1 MRRLLKDQ
9 EVGLDVH
16 FRYRGKNQTRVETL
30 SDASF
35 ALAITLLVLSSSVP
49 ETYVALQ
56 QSLWDIVPFGIC
68 VTLIMLIWYQHYIFF
83 LKYGLQD
90 KAVILINTFLIF
102 LLLIYVYP
110 LKFLFKV
117 IFQIYVGLI
126 SGDTVA
132 LNHLF
137 SEVIPLEDTPGLMAL
152 YGFGAALIFSTMAL
166 FYRYA
171 LKHKKELELSV
182 YEIFET
188 KTGLY
193 LNLFLALVPF
203 LSGCIA
209 LFGLFGRH
217 TFAAA
222 GFAYFLYPIIMP
234 AFGVYRGKRSQKVL
248 ANSK

>member
-9 EVGLDVH
+9 EVGLDAH

-49 ETYVALQ
+49 ETYEALKK
-56 QSLWDIVPFGIC
+56 SLWDIVPFGFC
-68 VTLIMLIWYQHYIFF
+68 VTMIMLIWYQHYIFF

-90 KAVILINTFLIF
+90 RAVILINTFLIF

-110 LKFLFKV
+110 LKFLLKV
-117 IFQIYVGLI
+117 IFQIYAGLI
-126 SGDTVA
+126 TGDTKT
-132 LNHLF
+132 LNFLF
-137 SEVIPLEDTPGLMAL
+137 SEVIQIKDAPGLMAL

-171 LKHKKELELSV
+171 LKRKKELDLSV

-188 KTGLY
+188 KTGVY
-193 LNLFLALVPF
+193 LNLFLAAVPF

-209 LFGLFGRH
+209 LLGLFGRY

-222 GFAYFLYPIIMP
+222 GFIYFLYPVIMP
-234 AFGVYRGKRSQKVL
+234 IFGVYRGKRSKKAL
-248 ANSK
+248 ASTK